1 MQDDDP
7 PNALERRRPRR
18 QVSKYPGRLAGP
30 PQKSVGD
37 GLLLGE
43 RTNPTLRNERSAS
56 CEAGSG
62 IYRRLGAVL
71 ILSV

>member
-1 MQDDDP
+1 MTLPMRWSADVP
-7 PNALERRRPRR
+7 VGMEGNIHR
-18 QVSKYPGRLAGP
+18 RLAGP

-37 GLLLGE
+37 GLRLGE
-43 RTNPTLRNERSAS
+43 RINPTLRNERSAS

-62 IYRRLGAVL
+62 IYRRLGGVL